1 MSRRLPH
8 HRHRHLRPAMAGEL
22 PDPLSFFVLAASS
35 NDSDGSSSDEEEEGG
50 RGGRGGGAGGGG
62 GGGGGAKRLCTEQ
75 RGSGGDGGGGRLPSP
90 ALLLSRVLE
99 PSFLQNPYR
108 GHIDWERRAV
118 KGPEEPPR
126 EFKPW
131 LSTAARAPAATAASP
146 AVASGAAVP
155 GAVKRAAPTGPDLA
169 VRWSQMYRDDEE
181 EKAKEAAS
189 CTRTDG
195 YDDVVVRG
203 DADGDHIEASTAF
216 STSSHRTPA
225 PPPPGFLTTSSSSLP
240 SSRPAESFQERERK
254 KRERGQANRD
264 ASFVE
269 EEKRILRHTHTE

>member
-1 MSRRLPH
+1 
-8 HRHRHLRPAMAGEL
+8 MAGEL

-35 NDSDGSSSDEEEEGG
+35 NDSDGSSSDEEEEE
-50 RGGRGGGAGGGG
+50 GGRGGGAGG

-75 RGSGGDGGGGRLPSP
+75 RGGGGDGGRLPSP
-90 ALLLSRVLE
+90 AVLLSRVLE

-131 LSTAARAPAATAASP
+131 LSTAARAPAAAAASP
-146 AVASGAAVP
+146 AAAS
-155 GAVKRAAPTGPDLA
+155 VKRAAPTGPDLA

-195 YDDVVVRG
+195 YDGVVVKG
-203 DADGDHIEASTAF
+203 DADGDHVEASTAA
-216 STSSHRTPA
+216 STLSHQTPA
-225 PPPPGFLTTSSSSLP
+225 PPPPGFLASSSSSLS

-269 EEKRILRHTHTE
+269 EEKRILRHTHTQ